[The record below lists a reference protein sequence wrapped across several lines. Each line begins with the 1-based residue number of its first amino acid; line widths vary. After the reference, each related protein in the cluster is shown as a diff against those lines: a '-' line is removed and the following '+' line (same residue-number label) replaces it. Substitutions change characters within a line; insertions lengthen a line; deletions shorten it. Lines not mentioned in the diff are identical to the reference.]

1 MAEGLSER
9 TACRLAA
16 CPRRTFQYRIRR
28 VDDPRIA
35 ERMRAIAAER
45 PRFGWRRINVMLQR
59 EGIVLNHKK
68 LRRIYRAELLQ
79 VRARKKRHVR
89 FVRGVKVANAT
100 RPNERWSVD
109 FLHDT
114 LANGRQIR
122 IMTLI
127 DDFTREALAL
137 EVDFSL
143 PTLRVL
149 RVFDTIAWERGLP
162 ETVRFDNGP
171 EFTSLAMLKWVAEH
185 NVRLHLSIPES
196 RCKTDKSSRSTAV
209 FETSYS
215 TRTAIQICS
224 PLEQQ
229 RTNGS
234 SITTTF
240 DRTAPSAIY
249 RRRSSSSRS
258 QINPLNNY
266 PRREPRV
273 SGHRKPPGRL
283 GDCSVP
289 PSSTIAAVPRQ
300 SARALRSG

>member
-1 MAEGLSER
+1 VRALIAEGLSER
-9 TACRLAA
+9 AACRLAA

-45 PRFGWRRINVMLQR
+45 PRFGWRRIDVMLQR

-68 LRRIYRAELLQ
+68 LRRIYRAEKLQ
-79 VRARKKRHVR
+79 VRARRKRHVR
-89 FVRGVKVANAT
+89 YVRGVKVDNAT

-143 PTLRVL
+143 PTMRVL

-171 EFTSLAMLKWVAEH
+171 EFTSLAMLKWAAEH
-185 NVRLHLSIPES
+185 NVRLHYIDPGKPTQNGHVES
-196 RCKTDKSSRSTAV
+196 
-209 FETSYS
+209 F
-215 TRTAIQICS
+215 
-224 PLEQQ
+224 
-229 RTNGS
+229 NGRVRDELLNPNCYPDL
-234 SITTTF
+234 IT
-240 DRTAPSAIY
+240 
-249 RRRSSSSRS
+249 
-258 QINPLNNY
+258 
-266 PRREPRV
+266 
-273 SGHRKPPGRL
+273 
-283 GDCSVP
+283 
-289 PSSTIAAVPRQ
+289 
-300 SARALRSG
+300 ARAAAQDWLIDYNDLRPHSALGYLTPAEFIKSLSNLPTQQLSAA

>member
-68 LRRIYRAELLQ
+68 LRRIYRAEQLQ
-79 VRARKKRHVR
+79 VRARKK
-89 FVRGVKVANAT
+89 
-100 RPNERWSVD
+100 RWSVD

-171 EFTSLAMLKWVAEH
+171 EFTSLAMLKWAAEH
-185 NVRLHLSIPES
+185 NVRLHFIDPGKPMQNGQVESFNGRVRDELLNPNCYPDLFTARAAAAEWLIDYNDLRPHSALGYLSPAEFI
-196 RCKTDKSSRSTAV
+196 K
-209 FETSYS
+209 
-215 TRTAIQICS
+215 
-224 PLEQQ
+224 
-229 RTNGS
+229 
-234 SITTTF
+234 SITNQPTQQL
-240 DRTAPSAIY
+240 SA
-249 RRRSSSSRS
+249 
-258 QINPLNNY
+258 
-266 PRREPRV
+266 
-273 SGHRKPPGRL
+273 
-283 GDCSVP
+283 
-289 PSSTIAAVPRQ
+289 A
-300 SARALRSG
+300 

>member
-68 LRRIYRAELLQ
+68 LRRIYRAEQLQ

-162 ETVRFDNGP
+162 ETVRFDTGRNLQVSQCSNGP
-171 EFTSLAMLKWVAEH
+171 PSITSDCI
-185 NVRLHLSIPES
+185 LSIPKS

-215 TRTAIQICS
+215 TRIAIQICS

-229 RTNGS
+229 RPNGS

-273 SGHRKPPGRL
+273 SGQL
-283 GDCSVP
+283 
-289 PSSTIAAVPRQ
+289 
-300 SARALRSG
+300 SAR